1 MTKPERARVLGI
13 VGSPRQGGNTDIL
26 VDEILS
32 GAREAGAQV
41 EKIMLGELAIAPCQ
55 ACYACRKTARCVQ
68 KDDMED
74 LLAKMKSSS
83 VWVLGTPVYWW
94 GPTAQLKAFVDRW
107 FSKAM
112 DPARKDTFEGR
123 RVILAVPMGDTD
135 PATGRH
141 VVGMFTDAL
150 DFVKAKLFA
159 SILAPGAYEA
169 GDVTKS
175 REILAQARRA
185 GHDAVST

>member
-1 MTKPERARVLGI
+1 MLGI

-55 ACYACRKTARCVQ
+55 ACYACRKGGGCVQ
-68 KDDMED
+68 RDDMED

-94 GPTAQLKAFVDRW
+94 GPSAQLKAFVEWLDQSDRLLRVE
-107 FSKAM
+107 SV
-112 DPARKDTFEGR
+112 RFEK
-123 RVILAVPMGDTD
+123 M
-135 PATGRH
+135 
-141 VVGMFTDAL
+141 
-150 DFVKAKLFA
+150 
-159 SILAPGAYEA
+159 PGA
-169 GDVTKS
+169 
-175 REILAQARRA
+175 ILMKINVLGIVRKNA
-185 GHDAVST
+185 